1 MGLEAGY
8 KFWFGG
14 ELSRTPNSYE
24 ADSSLAYAGHRNTC
38 YIPHTDGDNAPAS

>member
-14 ELSRTPNSYE
+14 EFALLP
-24 ADSSLAYAGHRNTC
+24 YAGRAETYLTQTGAGNSET
-38 YIPHTDGDNAPAS
+38 NS